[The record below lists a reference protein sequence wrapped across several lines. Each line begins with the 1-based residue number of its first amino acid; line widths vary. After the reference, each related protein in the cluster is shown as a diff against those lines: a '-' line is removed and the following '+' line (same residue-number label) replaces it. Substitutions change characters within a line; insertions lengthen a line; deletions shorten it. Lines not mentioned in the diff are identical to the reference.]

1 MRFTTALLLFFTAF
15 SLGACGGI
23 DGVDVTLPVV
33 GKITSGQKAEEKKMA
48 TRGTLLLPPAVNGLP
63 SPTQKQQSS
72 NAQSWPIDPD
82 VTAKVDAKTAALK
95 EKKYRKDGD
104 WSGARDNTG
113 NGLEEFNNKV
123 DWSKRQKG
131 VLQDG
136 ILKQE

>member
-1 MRFTTALLLFFTAF
+1 MRFTTVLLLLLTAS
-15 SLGACGGI
+15 SLGACGGV
-23 DGVDVTLPVV
+23 DGVDVNLPFV
-33 GKITSGQKAEEKKMA
+33 GKITSDQKVDEKKMT

-72 NAQSWPIDPD
+72 KAQNWPTDPD
-82 VTAKVDAKTAALK
+82 VVAKVDAKTAALN

-113 NGLEEFNNKV
+113 NGLEEFNNKI

-131 VLQDG
+131 IFQDG
-136 ILKQE
+136 VMKQE